1 MTRSVHSAIILS
13 ILLLL
18 SASSAYA
25 NSGRL
30 LNFQGI
36 GDMQE
41 VGNFY
46 DGSGLR
52 NGSHHTPNLG
62 ITFSSNFFAIR
73 SVFNNGS
80 GEFTS
85 TPSTTPAIFIDGPT
99 GSAAIGIMNDTRGF
113 GGGLNFYYT
122 AGFTG
127 SQAETVT
134 IWGGADGSGTVLA
147 TITLANNNS
156 SCTAP
161 TYCTW
166 TSDGVNFSGT
176 AHSVTFSGPANEL
189 GLADITL
196 GSSTTAVPE
205 PSGIYLLGTG
215 LVGISFFRVRR
226 FLGI

>member
-1 MTRSVHSAIILS
+1 MIGSVHSAIVFS
-13 ILLLL
+13 VLLLL
-18 SASSAYA
+18 SASAYA
-25 NSGRL
+25 DSGRL

-36 GDMQE
+36 ADMQE

-46 DGSGLR
+46 DGGGLHY
-52 NGSHHTPNLG
+52 GAHHTLNLG
-62 ITFSSNFFAIR
+62 ITFSSNFFALR

-80 GEFTS
+80 GEFNT

-99 GSAAIGIMNDTRGF
+99 GTAAMGVMNDTRGF
-113 GGGLNFYYT
+113 GKGLNFYYT

-127 SQAETVT
+127 AQAETVT
-134 IWGGADGSGTVLA
+134 VWSGADGSGTVLA
-147 TITLANNNS
+147 TITLANNNT

-215 LVGISFFRVRR
+215 LAGISFFRVRR

>member
-1 MTRSVHSAIILS
+1 MMRSVYSSVLLS
-13 ILLLL
+13 TLLLL
-18 SASSAYA
+18 SASAYA

-30 LNFQGI
+30 LSFQGI

-46 DGSGLR
+46 
-52 NGSHHTPNLG
+52 NGGGIHGTPNLR

-80 GEFTS
+80 GEFNA
-85 TPSTTPAIFIDGPT
+85 TPSTTPAIFIDGTT
-99 GSAAIGIMNDTRGF
+99 GTAATGVMNDARGF
-113 GGGLNFYYT
+113 GKGLNFYYT

-127 SQAETVT
+127 TQTETVT
-134 IWGGADGSGTVLA
+134 VWSGANGSGTVLA

-156 SCTAP
+156 SCSAP

-166 TSDGVNFSGT
+166 SSDGVNFSGT

-196 GSSTTAVPE
+196 GSNTTAVPE

-215 LVGISFFRVRR
+215 LAGISFFRIRR
-226 FLGI
+226 FLGV